1 MSNQTSKPDFSQ
13 GWGIAGLITAM
24 AVGAFLLAG
33 YIKSSTYRNPRD
45 QTAPGSSA
53 AHAPAA
59 AASHDAAPA
68 PEAAKH

>member
-1 MSNQTSKPDFSQ
+1 MSNQTSKPNFSQ

-33 YIKSSTYRNPRD
+33 YIKSSTYRHPTD
-45 QTAPGSSA
+45 QTAPGSSES
-53 AHAPAA
+53 HAPAA

-68 PEAAKH
+68 AEGAKH